1 MKTKYLI
8 ASIFAASLV
17 GAAVGASVIA
27 LQPRFLSQWASVAEQ
42 NNQELTLSRGGYGT
56 GTVAVIEQDEVVA
69 ELVAKVSPSV
79 VSIDISKTL
88 RESRSTLDF
97 YTDDFSLE
105 GEGEDELLRVGGG
118 SGFFVSGDGL
128 VVTNRHVI
136 DDTKAEYVVVTQDG
150 TEYKATVAG
159 IDPVLDLG
167 FLKIEGSNFPAIEL
181 GDSDQIRIGQTVIAI
196 GNALA
201 EFQNTVTKGIVSGLD
216 RRLEAS
222 GEAGDELIEEAI
234 QTDAAINPGNSGGP
248 LIDLQGRVIGVNTA
262 VTDGAQSLGFALPS
276 NAIKRAVDSMRK
288 YGRIIRPWIGVRYI
302 QVDAD
307 YAKRNSLPYNYGA
320 LVMRGQVR
328 GDLAV
333 VPGSPADKGGIKE
346 NDLLLEINGKK
357 LDIKHP
363 LSSQIARFS
372 PGDEITLKLFREG
385 QEIEQRLTLEERKEM
400 P

>member
-1 MKTKYLI
+1 MKTNQLI
-8 ASIFAASLV
+8 ASIFGASLV
-17 GAAVGASVIA
+17 GAILGATLVA
-27 LQPRFLSQWASVAEQ
+27 FEPRFFPQWIPTASTSTNNLS
-42 NNQELTLSRGGYGT
+42 LSRGGYGT
-56 GTVAVIEQDEVVA
+56 GTVAVIEQDDVVA

-79 VSIDISKTL
+79 VSIDISKSVKATK
-88 RESRSTLDF
+88 RILDT
-97 YTDDFSLE
+97 YTDDFSSE
-105 GEGEDELLRVGGG
+105 RDTAGSQRIGGG

-128 VVTNRHVI
+128 IVTNRHVI
-136 DDTKAEYVVVTQDG
+136 DDTEADYVVVTQDG
-150 TEYKATVAG
+150 VEHKAKVLAV
-159 IDPVLDLG
+159 DPVLDLG
-167 FLKIEGSNFPAIEL
+167 FLKIDGDSYPAIEL

-222 GEAGDELIEEAI
+222 GNAGDELIEEAI

-302 QVDAD
+302 QVDSE
-307 YAKRNSLPYNYGA
+307 YAKRNNLPYNYGA

-333 VPGSPADKGGIKE
+333 VLGSPADKAGIKE
-346 NDLLLEINGKK
+346 NDLLLEIDGKK
-357 LDIKHP
+357 LDLKHP
-363 LSSQIARFS
+363 LSSQIARHS
-372 PGDEITLKLFREG
+372 PGDEITIKIFRDGKEV
-385 QEIEQRLTLEERKEM
+385 EQKLTLEERKEM

>member
-8 ASIFAASLV
+8 ASIFGASLV
-17 GAAVGASVIA
+17 GAALGASVVA
-27 LQPRFLSQWASVAEQ
+27 LQPRFFSGWAPAATTSTSGLA
-42 NNQELTLSRGGYGT
+42 LIRGGYGS
-56 GTVAVIEQDEVVA
+56 GTIAVIEQDDVVA

-79 VSIDISKTL
+79 VSIDISKPLKAT
-88 RESRSTLDF
+88 RGVLDT
-97 YTDDFSLE
+97 YMDDFASE
-105 GEGEDELLRVGGG
+105 REENELLRIGGG

-128 VVTNRHVI
+128 IVTNRHVI
-136 DDTKAEYVVVTQDG
+136 DDEDAEYVVVTQDG
-150 TEYKATVAG
+150 TEHKASVVSV
-159 IDPVLDLG
+159 DPVLDLG
-167 FLKIEGSNFPAIEL
+167 FLKIEGNNFPAIEL

-222 GEAGDELIEEAI
+222 GDAGDELIEEAI

-302 QVDAD
+302 QVDSD
-307 YAKRNSLPYNYGA
+307 YARLNGLPYAYGA
-320 LVMRGQVR
+320 LVMRGQVK

-333 VPGSPADKGGIKE
+333 VPGSPADKAAIKE
-346 NDLLLEINGKK
+346 NDLLLEIDGKR
-357 LDIKHP
+357 LDLKHP
-363 LSSQIARFS
+363 LSSQIARHS
-372 PGDEITLKLFREG
+372 PGDEITIKIFREG
-385 QEIEQRLTLEERKEM
+385 KELEQKLTLEERKEM

>member
-1 MKTKYLI
+1 MKTKYLVASLLG
-8 ASIFAASLV
+8 ASII
-17 GAAVGASVIA
+17 GGASGATIVA
-27 LQPRFLSQWASVAEQ
+27 LQPRLLSSW
-42 NNQELTLSRGGYGT
+42 NTQETPAFTLTKGGYGVGSAT
-56 GTVAVIEQDEVVA
+56 VIEQDDIVA

-79 VSIDISKTL
+79 VSIDISKSLKDT
-88 RESRSTLDF
+88 RKANDF
-97 YTDDFSLE
+97 YTDDFVLDN
-105 GEGEDELLRVGGG
+105 GGDDELLRIGGG

-128 VVTNRHVI
+128 IVTNRHVI
-136 DDTKAEYVVVTQDG
+136 DDTEASYVVVTQDG
-150 TEYKATVAG
+150 TEYEATVAG

-222 GEAGDELIEEAI
+222 GSAGEELIEEAI

-276 NAIKRAVDSMRK
+276 NAIQRAVDSMRK

-307 YAKRNSLPYNYGA
+307 YAKRNALPYTYGA
-320 LVMRGQVR
+320 LVQRGQIR
-328 GDLAV
+328 GDLAII
-333 VPGSPADKGGIKE
+333 PGSPADKAGLKE
-346 NDLLLEINGKK
+346 NDLLLELNGKR

-363 LSSQIARFS
+363 LSSQVARFS
-372 PGDEITLKLFREG
+372 PGDEITLKIFRAGE
-385 QEIEQRLTLEERKEM
+385 EKELKMTLEERKEIR
-400 P
+400 